1 MRGLFLV
8 VLLILTPIGGAVN
21 LPPSSIKEFDDGRW
35 YEAVITSYEE
45 RWNSSLWNDVID
57 LGAVPL
63 RVIGEYELLVWWND
77 DLEIVGDYE
86 IIESGAA
93 DWRYSL
99 DFTEYR
105 PEMIKIL
112 FEPRLPSFAY
122 TQIYQEMSKLGIIA
136 KDLIDV
142 EYSVM
147 PHKITVPLTISVD
160 VGLILSISGVLWVEP
175 VLPAESRNLVA
186 SAYMSDGHG
195 NTQPHWSYGLNGD
208 GIVLGVADS
217 GIDFDHSCFRDT
229 IDSVGEFGPEHRK
242 ILIINTTIDDGDDPG
257 ESDYRHG
264 THVAGSLVCNDVF
277 SSTNNGEPNNGST
290 IAYNAKLI
298 FQDIVSEE
306 GWSPPENVTEL
317 LFENSVNGGIIHSN
331 SWGDDTTAYTDRT
344 ADFDLWAIEIPWS
357 LSFIAP
363 GNTGGQLL
371 EPANGRNVVA
381 IGATD
386 KGVSPEM
393 WQSSSVGPT
402 ELGTYGI
409 FAVAPG
415 VSINSA
421 KADGFDDSM
430 NNALRVSS
438 GTSMATPLAASF
450 TGVIQQMVEQGWL
463 LGANEEVNTYNLSDL
478 APSWS
483 NVDEGVVALG
493 SGFSPSGSLLRS
505 LLALATQDLLHD
517 GEPFVRNNQSGWG
530 VLSLNELIDFT
541 RLANSAEN
549 DSIAVTPNIWIHD
562 SYRPSFDI
570 NEWLLGR
577 IDSGGLESL
586 VENPWNGVGSQGPF
600 LQTGETWT
608 KRLVPNQQED
618 FEVVLSFPAKPE
630 PFLVDDLRLTIRLS
644 NGNVATGELYNES
657 GYSGIFSSED
667 FTNLTAPKT
676 NETSIG
682 VKIPVTELGNIEWID
697 LEVTANYVAP
707 GNSQGTVGVDGDSV
721 GFAIAAK
728 GVIRDSINWEDSDG
742 DGLPNA
748 VDMCP
753 NQSSLPYDANGDGCP
768 DDSDS
773 DGIVDEFDLCPE
785 TNASGFDNNL
795 DGCID
800 DSDGDGVGDNFDLC
814 MTTVL
819 DDAYPVDGL
828 GCRPVDSKIQ
838 IIETGIEGL
847 DNNIWRQNLRVSWE
861 INDGDFDPYLTGARI
876 MINQTGNTSFFP
888 IVTCTAHE
896 IITENGIHACIW
908 SIPEDL
914 PIFDVTNFAL
924 HVQYFA
930 QSLNSSPEANNDIV
944 YLDSQ
949 SYFYAENQ
957 LQFND
962 NRINSDAGSAS
973 TTRAFGWGIITIF
986 SVAIILQRLWRV
998 LKENE
1003 NNEGKDDFSSKAPFI
1018 GYENE

>member
-1 MRGLFLV
+1 
-8 VLLILTPIGGAVN
+8 
-21 LPPSSIKEFDDGRW
+21 
-35 YEAVITSYEE
+35 
-45 RWNSSLWNDVID
+45 
-57 LGAVPL
+57 
-63 RVIGEYELLVWWND
+63 
-77 DLEIVGDYE
+77 
-86 IIESGAA
+86 
-93 DWRYSL
+93 
-99 DFTEYR
+99 
-105 PEMIKIL
+105 
-112 FEPRLPSFAY
+112 
-122 TQIYQEMSKLGIIA
+122 
-136 KDLIDV
+136 
-142 EYSVM
+142 
-147 PHKITVPLTISVD
+147 
-160 VGLILSISGVLWVEP
+160 
-175 VLPAESRNLVA
+175 
-186 SAYMSDGHG
+186 
-195 NTQPHWSYGLNGD
+195 
-208 GIVLGVADS
+208 
-217 GIDFDHSCFRDT
+217 
-229 IDSVGEFGPEHRK
+229 
-242 ILIINTTIDDGDDPG
+242 
-257 ESDYRHG
+257 
-264 THVAGSLVCNDVF
+264 
-277 SSTNNGEPNNGST
+277 
-290 IAYNAKLI
+290 
-298 FQDIVSEE
+298 
-306 GWSPPENVTEL
+306 
-317 LFENSVNGGIIHSN
+317 
-331 SWGDDTTAYTDRT
+331 
-344 ADFDLWAIEIPWS
+344 
-357 LSFIAP
+357 
-363 GNTGGQLL
+363 
-371 EPANGRNVVA
+371 
-381 IGATD
+381 
-386 KGVSPEM
+386 
-393 WQSSSVGPT
+393 
-402 ELGTYGI
+402 
-409 FAVAPG
+409 
-415 VSINSA
+415 
-421 KADGFDDSM
+421 
-430 NNALRVSS
+430 
-438 GTSMATPLAASF
+438 
-450 TGVIQQMVEQGWL
+450 MVEQGWL

-493 SGFSPSGSLLRS
+493 GGFSPSGSLLRS

-530 VLSLNELIDFT
+530 VLSLSELIDFT
-541 RLANSAEN
+541 RLADSDEN

-570 NEWLLGR
+570 NEWLLDR
-577 IDSGGLESL
+577 IDSGGLEGL

-644 NGNVATGELYNES
+644 NGNVAAGELYNES

-753 NQSSLPYDANGDGCP
+753 NQSSLPYDVDEDGCP

-785 TNASGFDNNL
+785 INASGFDNNL

-814 MTTVL
+814 ITAVL

-896 IITENGIHACIW
+896 IITENGVHACIW

-914 PIFDVTNFAL
+914 PIFDISNFAL

-962 NRINSDAGSAS
+962 NRINSDVGSAS

-1003 NNEGKDDFSSKAPFI
+1003 NNEAKDDFSSKAPFI

>member
-1 MRGLFLV
+1 M
-8 VLLILTPIGGAVN
+8 
-21 LPPSSIKEFDDGRW
+21 
-35 YEAVITSYEE
+35 
-45 RWNSSLWNDVID
+45 
-57 LGAVPL
+57 
-63 RVIGEYELLVWWND
+63 
-77 DLEIVGDYE
+77 
-86 IIESGAA
+86 
-93 DWRYSL
+93 
-99 DFTEYR
+99 
-105 PEMIKIL
+105 
-112 FEPRLPSFAY
+112 
-122 TQIYQEMSKLGIIA
+122 
-136 KDLIDV
+136 
-142 EYSVM
+142 
-147 PHKITVPLTISVD
+147 
-160 VGLILSISGVLWVEP
+160 
-175 VLPAESRNLVA
+175 
-186 SAYMSDGHG
+186 
-195 NTQPHWSYGLNGD
+195 
-208 GIVLGVADS
+208 
-217 GIDFDHSCFRDT
+217 
-229 IDSVGEFGPEHRK
+229 
-242 ILIINTTIDDGDDPG
+242 
-257 ESDYRHG
+257 
-264 THVAGSLVCNDVF
+264 
-277 SSTNNGEPNNGST
+277 
-290 IAYNAKLI
+290 
-298 FQDIVSEE
+298 
-306 GWSPPENVTEL
+306 
-317 LFENSVNGGIIHSN
+317 
-331 SWGDDTTAYTDRT
+331 
-344 ADFDLWAIEIPWS
+344 PWS

-381 IGATD
+381 IGATE

-402 ELGTYGI
+402 EFGTYGI

-493 SGFSPSGSLLRS
+493 SGFRPSGSLLRS

-570 NEWLLGR
+570 NEWLLDR
-577 IDSGGLESL
+577 IDSGGLEGL

-667 FTNLTAPKT
+667 FTNLTAAKS

-838 IIETGIEGL
+838 IIETEIEGL
-847 DNNIWRQNLRVSWE
+847 DNNIWKQNLRVSWE
-861 INDGDFDPYLTGARI
+861 IKDDDFDPYLTGARI